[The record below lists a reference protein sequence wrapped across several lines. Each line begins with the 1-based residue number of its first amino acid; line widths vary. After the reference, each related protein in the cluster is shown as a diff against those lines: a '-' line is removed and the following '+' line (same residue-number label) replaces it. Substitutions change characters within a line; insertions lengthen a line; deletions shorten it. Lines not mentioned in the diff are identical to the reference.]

1 MHLGVGRQTHRRRH
15 VLTTSLVKSLKT
27 NPNPQ
32 SQYWAIS
39 SLWQLS
45 FERVAAE
52 GLDKWAIGL
61 DPGRQC

>member
-1 MHLGVGRQTHRRRH
+1 
-15 VLTTSLVKSLKT
+15 LKT

-32 SQYWAIS
+32 AQYWAIT

-52 GLDKWAIGL
+52 GLDRLVSLSQNPFLSDCQEIRC
-61 DPGRQC
+61 DRSSRQRG